1 MLFSYRKWYLLF
13 IVCCLLAMLLSIWF
27 IAFNNRTS
35 SSKTLSIQSL
45 NIDANLFVFLYESDL
60 IDGSSLTIENF
71 DRLEAVVSLFF
82 CIL

>member
-1 MLFSYRKWYLLF
+1 M
-13 IVCCLLAMLLSIWF
+13 VCCLLAMLLSIWF

-71 DRLEAVVSLFF
+71 DRLEAVVS
-82 CIL
+82 

>member
-1 MLFSYRKWYLLF
+1 M
-13 IVCCLLAMLLSIWF
+13 VCCLLAMLLSIWF

-35 SSKTLSIQSL
+35 SSVTLPIQSL
-45 NIDANLFVFLYESDL
+45 YIEGNLFVFLYESDL

-82 CIL
+82 FIL